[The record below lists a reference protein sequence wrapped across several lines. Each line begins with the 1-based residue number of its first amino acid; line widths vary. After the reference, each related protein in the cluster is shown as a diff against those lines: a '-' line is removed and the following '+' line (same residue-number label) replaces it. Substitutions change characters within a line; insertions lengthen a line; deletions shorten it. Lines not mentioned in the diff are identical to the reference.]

1 MTDHDW
7 PGNVRELANEIQR
20 MVTLCDEDRPLPP
33 TLLSASVTGGP
44 PASAA
49 PTSGTL
55 KDRVEAVE
63 RAAIE
68 DALRRHAGNI
78 SRVAD
83 ELGLSRVGLRAK
95 IDRFQLSRACPDDK

>member
-1 MTDHDW
+1 MLGAFGADW
-7 PGNVRELANEIQR
+7 VSGPEPVELNLINAKLEENLFNLDD
-20 MVTLCDEDRPLPP
+20 VD
-33 TLLSASVTGGP
+33 LS
-44 PASAA
+44 
-49 PTSGTL
+49 
-55 KDRVEAVE
+55 RVAETAREAVE